1 MNNLI
6 KESLIKLKQKNITS
20 PELDLRIL
28 LKHASKKNDEIILSN
43 LNVDNIDIVK
53 FKSYLQKR
61 INRQPIAKIIKNK
74 PFWKNNFYVNNFVL
88 DPRPETE
95 LIIEEVLNIYR
106 NKNLKLKIL
115 DIGTGSGCIAVSLAK
130 EFKNASI
137 TAIDISKEALE
148 VAEKNL
154 KIHSCYNQIQL
165 KMIDY
170 KNINVPNN
178 VTKVILRIKYWY
190 NDKMYKFLTNDLNHE
205 WPPKQANGIVFNM
218 PIVSAQLLDSNDK
231 PVKDVLNK
239 IKRYA
244 GPRGDFYDDKT
255 TKIHDMLYY
264 DDETLKFDYPTIKLK
279 SALGMIKRVNTE
291 NGCIIDLRIP

>member
-74 PFWKNNFYVNNFVL
+74 PFWKNDFYVNNFVL

-95 LIIEEVLNIYR
+95 LIIEEALNIYR

-115 DIGTGSGCIAVSLAK
+115 DIGTGSGCIAISLAK

-148 VAEKNL
+148 VAEKNI
-154 KIHSCYNQIQL
+154 KIHNCNNQIQL
-165 KMIDY
+165 KMIDF
-170 KNINVPNN
+170 KNIN
-178 VTKVILRIKYWY
+178 
-190 NDKMYKFLTNDLNHE
+190 
-205 WPPKQANGIVFNM
+205 
-218 PIVSAQLLDSNDK
+218 S
-231 PVKDVLNK
+231 
-239 IKRYA
+239 
-244 GPRGDFYDDKT
+244 
-255 TKIHDMLYY
+255 
-264 DDETLKFDYPTIKLK
+264 KFDLIVTTMYF
-279 SALGMIKRVNTE
+279 
-291 NGCIIDLRIP
+291 

>member
-6 KESLIKLKQKNITS
+6 KESLTKLKQKNIS
-20 PELDLRIL
+20 NPELDLRIL
-28 LKHASKKNDEIILSN
+28 LKHASKKNNEIILSN
-43 LNVDNIDIVK
+43 LNLDNIDIAK
-53 FKSYLQKR
+53 FRAYLQKR
-61 INRQPIAKIIKNK
+61 INRQSIAKIINNK
-74 PFWKNNFYVNNFVL
+74 PFWKYDFYVNNFVL

-115 DIGTGSGCIAVSLAK
+115 DIGTGSGCLAVSLAK

-170 KNINVPNN
+170 KNINS
-178 VTKVILRIKYWY
+178 
-190 NDKMYKFLTNDLNHE
+190 KFDLIVSNPPYLTNEQFNNADPEVRNFEPKLALVGGDDGLKFYREYSKNIKNLMNKSAYFICEIGINQRQDCEEIFENSGLN
-205 WPPKQANGIVFNM
+205 
-218 PIVSAQLLDSNDK
+218 
-231 PVKDVLNK
+231 LNK
-239 IKRYA
+239 IVNDLQGIERILS
-244 GPRGDFYDDKT
+244 FS
-255 TKIHDMLYY
+255 KI
-264 DDETLKFDYPTIKLK
+264 
-279 SALGMIKRVNTE
+279 
-291 NGCIIDLRIP
+291 

>member
-74 PFWKNNFYVNNFVL
+74 SFWKNNFYVNNYVL

-95 LIIEEVLNIYR
+95 LIIEEALNIYR

-170 KNINVPNN
+170 ENINSKFDLIVSNPPYLTNEQFNNADPEVRNFEPKLALVGGDDGLKFYREYSKNIKNLMNKSAYFICEIGIN
-178 VTKVILRIKYWY
+178 QRQDCEEIFE
-190 NDKMYKFLTNDLNHE
+190 NSGLN
-205 WPPKQANGIVFNM
+205 
-218 PIVSAQLLDSNDK
+218 
-231 PVKDVLNK
+231 LNK
-239 IKRYA
+239 IVNDLQGIERILS
-244 GPRGDFYDDKT
+244 FS
-255 TKIHDMLYY
+255 KI
-264 DDETLKFDYPTIKLK
+264 
-279 SALGMIKRVNTE
+279 
-291 NGCIIDLRIP
+291 